1 MKKAKDFIAT
11 PKMLTFYR
19 GSATIHTMNPRRN
32 SLLPVILIVV
42 IVVVSVAAIVAL
54 ARTLLFGGQSKE
66 PAGEEEVAAL
76 IQTTADRAVRMTIR
90 GQITADEKFRSYQ
103 ISVSPSS
110 RVMTTYA
117 GYLDEQIDTVQL
129 DNNTRAYE
137 EFVFALDRAGMM
149 AGTPLEGAANDRRG
163 LCPSGKILEF
173 ETLQN
178 DKTVE
183 QLWTTTCGKIKG
195 SFKGNAIGISEMFL
209 QQIPQGPDLLKKI
222 NEK

>member
-1 MKKAKDFIAT
+1 
-11 PKMLTFYR
+11 
-19 GSATIHTMNPRRN
+19 MNPRRN

-54 ARTLLFGGQSKE
+54 ARTLLFGGDKQTEKTE
-66 PAGEEEVAAL
+66 DPQANAL
-76 IQTTADRAVRMTIR
+76 IQTTADRSVRMTIR
-90 GQITADEKFRSYQ
+90 GPITADEKFRSYQ
-103 ISVSPSS
+103 ITVSPSS

-149 AGTPLEGAANDRRG
+149 AGTPLEGVNNDRRG

-178 DKTVE
+178 SKTVE
-183 QLWTTTCGKIKG
+183 QLWTTTCSGVKG
-195 SFKGNAIGISEMFL
+195 SFKGNSAGVSDMFL
-209 QQIPQGPDLLKKI
+209 AQIPQGPDLLKKI

>member
-1 MKKAKDFIAT
+1 M
-11 PKMLTFYR
+11 
-19 GSATIHTMNPRRN
+19 SPRRN
-32 SLLPVILIVV
+32 SLLPVILIVI

-54 ARTLLFGGQSKE
+54 ARTLLFGDSNQAE
-66 PAGEEEVAAL
+66 EAGEQEAAAL

-103 ISVSPSS
+103 ITVSPSS

-178 DKTVE
+178 SQTVE
-183 QLWTTTCGKIKG
+183 QLWTTTCGGVKG
-195 SFKGNAIGISEMFL
+195 SFKGNSAAISDMFL
-209 QQIPQGPDLLKKI
+209 AQIPQGPDLLKKI
-222 NEK
+222 NER